1 MMDLTFQIV
10 TKLED
15 LIRLEQSWRQLEIN
29 DPDCPIM
36 GSFDWIIQWWETFSS
51 ASSKDLGNK
60 KELLIICAFSEYQL
74 VAVAPFIKV
83 ERRKLGITTKWVE
96 FLGQQWGGIYQ
107 DIIKHPNVHLRI
119 EALVEIL
126 RSHTKF
132 DVLFLKQIPASTTR
146 FPRDR
151 LTPYAACP
159 ELVLGCYSNFD
170 EFLTSCSKK
179 LRGNLRQGVSRMK
192 REGFKVDMQ
201 AQRVDDATIH
211 AMKYISRSKILDN
224 KRWLWGDPSKE
235 NFYRGLFL
243 KFDSFAAMLKIND
256 QPIVYFANLLFKSRA
271 YCIDGAY
278 DRSYPRYELGNLSVH
293 QSIKTSFD
301 LGLKSICMGPGLDEY
316 KLRQANH
323 LENLC
328 AYIERGN
335 TLLGVAIEL
344 LVSRAAHKRSKL
356 FQKSLQ
362 SISILSKPVQPAD
375 ANLQEQTS
383 PA

>member
-1 MMDLTFQIV
+1 MDLTFQII
-10 TKLED
+10 TKFED
-15 LIRLEQSWRQLEIN
+15 LIRLEQSWKQLEID

-36 GSFDWIIQWWETFSS
+36 GSFDWIKQWWETFST
-51 ASSKDLGNK
+51 ASSRDLGCK
-60 KELLIICAFSEYQL
+60 KDLLIICAFFEHQL

-83 ERRKLGITTKWVE
+83 ERRQLGITTKWVE
-96 FLGQQWGGIYQ
+96 FLGQQWGGLYQ
-107 DIIKHPNVHLRI
+107 DIIKHPNIHLRI
-119 EALVEIL
+119 DMLIEIL

-132 DVLFLKQIPASTTR
+132 DVLFLKQIPARTTR

-170 EFLTSCSKK
+170 EFLASCSKK

-192 REGFKVDMQ
+192 REGFKVDML
-201 AQRVDDATIH
+201 AERVDEEIIH
-211 AMKYISRSKILDN
+211 AMKNISRSKILDN
-224 KRWLWGDPSKE
+224 KRWLWGDSLKE
-235 NFYRGLFL
+235 HFYRSLFL
-243 KFDSFAAMLKIND
+243 KFDSFAAMLKIDD
-256 QPIVYFANLLFKSRA
+256 QPVVYFANLLFKSRA

-293 QSIKTSFD
+293 QSIRTSFD

-328 AYIERGN
+328 VYIERGN
-335 TLLGVAIEL
+335 TLRGIAIGW
-344 LVSRAAHKRSKL
+344 LVSRAAHKRSHL
-356 FQKSLQ
+356 FQRSLE
-362 SISILSKPVQPAD
+362 SVSLLREPVKPGD
-375 ANLQEQTS
+375 AKLQEQTS
-383 PA
+383 HA